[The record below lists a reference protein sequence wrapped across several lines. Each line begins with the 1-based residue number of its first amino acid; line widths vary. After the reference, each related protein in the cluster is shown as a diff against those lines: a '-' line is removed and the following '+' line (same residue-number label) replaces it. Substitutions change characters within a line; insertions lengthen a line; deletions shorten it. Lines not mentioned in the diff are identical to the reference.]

1 MPDPL
6 LHFPVGSLAE
16 KVRRGE
22 SIEPVAPLQPV
33 LAAPPPSNHGPELFK
48 AGDFLL
54 EFGEVIRDMQVCYE
68 TWGQLNQWGTNV
80 VLVCHG
86 RSGDRL
92 SLGAHIGPGRAY
104 DTDRYFV
111 VAMDAIGAGMSSSP
125 ASSGLGM
132 RFPRY
137 NIRDMARAQCL
148 ALTRGLGVTQLRC
161 VAGPSMGAY
170 VALEFAV
177 TYPAIVKSAVC
188 LVPSAK
194 CTPQL
199 TAIHESQRAA
209 IMADAAWD
217 GGHYRVPPGKGLR
230 AAATVGFPW
239 SYGEEWYLQYAKPEW
254 YQARLE
260 WARKQSEEND
270 ANNSIYQTMACDQ
283 HDVSVPFGGD
293 LAAALARCRL
303 PVLVM
308 PCATDLLIP
317 PRNAQLLHQYLP
329 RSRYVEIPSYAGHA
343 AAGLEEEFVN
353 HHIQRFLEEELGMR
367 APR

>member
-1 MPDPL
+1 MSDPL
-6 LHFPVGSLAE
+6 LRFPVGSLAE

-22 SIEPVAPLQPV
+22 PIEPVAPLQPV
-33 LAAPPPSNHGPELFK
+33 RAAPPPSNHGAEVFQ
-48 AGDFLL
+48 AGDFVL
-54 EFGEVIRDMQVCYE
+54 ESGEVIRDMQVCYE
-68 TWGQLNQWGTNV
+68 TWGQLNQWGTNI

-125 ASSGLGM
+125 ASTGLGM

-148 ALTRGLGVTQLRC
+148 ALTKGLGVTQLRC

-170 VALEFAV
+170 VALEFTV

-209 IMADAAWD
+209 IMADAAWED
-217 GGHYRVPPGKGLR
+217 GGYNKPPVKGLH
-230 AAATVGFPW
+230 AAATAGFPW
-239 SYGEEWYLQYAKPEW
+239 SYGEEWYLQNAKPEW

-260 WARKQSEEND
+260 WARKQSEEID
-270 ANNSIYQTMACDQ
+270 ANNSIYQSMACDQ

-293 LAAALARCRL
+293 LTAALARCRL

-317 PRNAQLLHQYLP
+317 PRNAQLLHQLLP

-343 AAGLEEEFVN
+343 AAGLEEEFVAY
-353 HHIQRFLEEELGMR
+353 HIQRFLEDEAGATAR
-367 APR
+367 R